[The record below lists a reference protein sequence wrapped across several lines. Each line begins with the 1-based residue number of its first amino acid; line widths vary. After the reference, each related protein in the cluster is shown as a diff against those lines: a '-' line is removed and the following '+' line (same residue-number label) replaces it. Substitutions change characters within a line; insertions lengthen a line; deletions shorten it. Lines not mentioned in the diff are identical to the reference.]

1 MERRLTMGPL
11 GLPWGTFL
19 MFASAVIGC
28 PLLTELILHSK
39 WWKKKSDY
47 YWSFNQTDDE
57 EE

>member
-1 MERRLTMGPL
+1 MGPL

-28 PLLTELILHSK
+28 PLITELILHSK

-57 EE
+57 DE

>member
-1 MERRLTMGPL
+1 MGPL

-19 MFASAVIGC
+19 MYASAIIGC
-28 PLLTELILHSK
+28 PLITELILRSK